1 MPEGDDTL
9 PAQDAGSVGGG
20 FVRSRIEDPSTAAGE
35 RAGFA
40 DASNPSASPG
50 SEPDYYDEPAVPP
63 ITVAKTG
70 IGMVLKAALGVL
82 AVAWLVKIVS
92 ERD

>member
-1 MPEGDDTL
+1 MPEADDTTH
-9 PAQDAGSVGGG
+9 AEDAGSDGGG
-20 FVRSRIEDPSTAAGE
+20 FVRSRIEDPPNAAGGSDH
-35 RAGFA
+35 A
-40 DASNPSASPG
+40 ASPG

-63 ITVAKTG
+63 ITAAKTG

-82 AVAWLVKIVS
+82 AVAWLVKTVS